1 MNFVYEKNSLKYE
14 LIGGKATALSK
25 IGRAIDNIPDW
36 FVVSFIGF
44 DTNRKVIKADAIEE
58 IKEKLNGFDDDTYFA
73 IRSSAAS
80 EDSNANS
87 FAGQFDTFLYV
98 KKADVISKIKAVFM
112 SGFSDRVMAYK
123 KENKKTCKS
132 SSIFS

>member
-58 IKEKLNGFDDDTYFA
+58 IKEKLNGFDDNFFMYLEDADLCKRVNQVSKLMYLPTATVIHKWAKGSHKNKTLFKHHVNSMKYYF
-73 IRSSAAS
+73 
-80 EDSNANS
+80 
-87 FAGQFDTFLYV
+87 
-98 KKADVISKIKAVFM
+98 KKW
-112 SGFSDRVMAYK
+112 GYK
-123 KENKKTCKS
+123 L
-132 SSIFS
+132 F